1 MLTGRPPFS
10 APTPQQVMQKH
21 VTSNLVPP
29 DHINSKLSAGVSEVV
44 EVMLSK
50 RPQDRYNT
58 TEDLLVDLRSVAA
71 GEPPPEP
78 ASPFTVNQ
86 LTIILLVA
94 LAVAI
99 LINILQIVMQ

>member
-1 MLTGRPPFS
+1 
-10 APTPQQVMQKH
+10 
-21 VTSNLVPP
+21 
-29 DHINSKLSAGVSEVV
+29 
-44 EVMLSK
+44 MLSK

-71 GEPPPEP
+71 GEPPRIAREKVGMQDTLMKTLASGERVGPKTEEPPPEP
-78 ASPFTVNQ
+78 ESPFTVNQ

-99 LINILQIVMQ
+99 LVNILQIVMQ